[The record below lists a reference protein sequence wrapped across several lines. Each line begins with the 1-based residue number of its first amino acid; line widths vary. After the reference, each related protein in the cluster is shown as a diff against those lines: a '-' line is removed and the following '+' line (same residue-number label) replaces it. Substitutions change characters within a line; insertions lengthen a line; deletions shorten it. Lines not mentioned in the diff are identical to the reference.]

1 MALLNILYWDCSL
14 VIPHINV
21 AQVPFMVD
29 LGIINTEWIVISLQ
43 MMPIAVVATMI
54 APLIVKH
61 INQKLFETLLWLFV
75 VFAGLKLLA

>member
-1 MALLNILYWDCSL
+1 
-14 VIPHINV
+14 
-21 AQVPFMVD
+21 
-29 LGIINTEWIVISLQ
+29 